1 MKRTEQPVAGRHL
14 VSDES
19 YSQIHNRQYYASS
32 YEFEKINYL
41 EWKTAWGFSSFP
53 NALRARLSHP

>member
-19 YSQIHNRQYYASS
+19 YSQIHNRLYYASS
-32 YEFEKINYL
+32 YEFEKIQIVPL
-41 EWKTAWGFSSFP
+41 GI
-53 NALRARLSHP
+53 